1 MTTDL
6 LIIILVVILMAT
18 GLIGSVLPFLPGS
31 PLIFIAAGIY
41 AWYTGFAAVGWGTLS
56 VLLVLM
62 LLSQLVDYAASMMGA
77 KRYGASTWGITGAF
91 IGGIVGMFVG
101 GIIGILIGPFLGAFV
116 FEMAKGRGMNQS
128 LKIGFG
134 TFIGFI
140 GGAIGKFI
148 IALTM
153 VGIFLMQVIRF

>member
-1 MTTDL
+1 MDTV
-6 LIIILVVILMAT
+6 IIFLVVLLMAI
-18 GLIGSVLPFLPGS
+18 GLIGSLLPFLPSS
-31 PLIFIAAGIY
+31 PLIVAGALLY
-41 AWYTGFAAVGWGTLS
+41 AWQTDFTVVSWGVLS
-56 VLLVLM
+56 ILVALM
-62 LLSQLVDYAASMMGA
+62 LLSQILDYAASTIGA
-77 KRYGASTWGITGAF
+77 KRYGASRWGITGAF

-140 GGAIGKFI
+140 GGVIGKFI

-153 VGIFLMQVIRF
+153 VGIFLAQVIRF